1 MQTLNPAARA
11 AQVCNVTCCGRANFE
26 QHCACKKHK
35 RKVEAAAAGSAGGGG
50 RELVGAAESDRDRGV
65 TYVGLQA
72 QCGSY
77 CKQVCPP

>member
-1 MQTLNPAARA
+1 M
-11 AQVCNVTCCGRANFE
+11 TCCGRANFE

-35 RKVEAAAAGSAGGGG
+35 RKVEAAAAAAAAAGGSAGGSG
-50 RELVGAAESDRDRGV
+50 RELMGAAESDRDRGI

-77 CKQVCPP
+77 CKQARPPLQP